1 MVEKTKYVIAFFA
14 IFAPLLWTCS
24 CTGRSTPT
32 VADTRSSEV
41 VSNEPLAP
49 YQEKLLE
56 QAFRTATLIP
66 AKPHIKDRSR
76 AQARVVEAC
85 LELDLPKKAAGYT
98 EEIDNWRRG
107 LCYAELGFYCA
118 QNKDVDKAR
127 RYLQLAEETVQRT
140 EGWRRDRIRVKIAQA
155 YTWLG
160 EADLAQRFQTGVVDS
175 ESGKTATVKAM
186 LCDEDSFD
194 ELMATID
201 GYVATGNFDI
211 IKNSLESYAKLYDR
225 FYTSEERRS
234 RVEGKIKTSWRAVPI
249 FVRIELLTELCE
261 TALDHFDRSK
271 ALALVN
277 EAQAFLDN
285 YEWPLRHHI
294 AIAAKLAALRFRAGE
309 KQKARA
315 DADAAF
321 ALFDEEGDRIVNIW
335 RAGALRPLAETY
347 QIMGETETALSVYK
361 LAIEEGIEN
370 PNSRPRAEDLS
381 ATCSSMAL
389 YAVEPN
395 SALWERIHQIHEGLS
410 EPW

>member
-1 MVEKTKYVIAFFA
+1 MVEKTKYFVVLFA

-24 CTGRSTPT
+24 CTGTSTKNIAET
-32 VADTRSSEV
+32 KGSEV

-49 YQEKLLE
+49 FQDKLLE
-56 QAFRTATLIP
+56 QAFQTATVIP
-66 AKPHIKDRSR
+66 VEPHIKDRSR
-76 AQARVVEAC
+76 AQARVVETC
-85 LELDLPKKAAGYT
+85 LGLDQPERAARYI

-107 LCYAELGFYCA
+107 LCYAELGFYWA
-118 QNKDVDKAR
+118 QNKNSDKAR

-140 EGWRRDRIRVKIAQA
+140 EDWRRDRIRVKIAQT

-160 EADLAQRFQTGVVDS
+160 ETDLAQRFQTGVVDS
-175 ESGKTATVKAM
+175 ETGKTATVKAM
-186 LCDEDSFD
+186 LSDEDSFD

-211 IKNSLESYAKLYDR
+211 IKNSLESYATLYDR

-234 RVEGKIKTSWRAVPI
+234 QVEERIKTAWRAVPI

-261 TALDHFDRSK
+261 SALDHSDRSK

-277 EAQAFLDN
+277 EAQAFLDT

-294 AIAAKLAALRFRAGE
+294 AIAAKLAALRFQSGKRRN
-309 KQKARA
+309 ARA
-315 DADAAF
+315 SADATL
-321 ALFDEEGDRIVNIW
+321 ALFEEQGERIVNIW

-347 QIMGETETALSVYK
+347 QIMGDTETALHVYK

-381 ATCSSMAL
+381 ATCSSMAF
-389 YAVEPN
+389 YAVEPD